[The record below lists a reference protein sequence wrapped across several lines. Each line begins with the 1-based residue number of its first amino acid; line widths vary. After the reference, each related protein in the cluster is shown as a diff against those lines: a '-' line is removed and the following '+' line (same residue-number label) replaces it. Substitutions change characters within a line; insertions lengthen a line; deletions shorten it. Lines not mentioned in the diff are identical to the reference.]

1 MKQEKKPSTAARR
14 AFIHKHRELF
24 WFTPED
30 KKMELSDDILVETI
44 LNYGSW
50 EAVREIFELMGVA
63 RVAAIFS
70 RQINRK
76 RHNYFTEIAHF
87 FRLYF
92 NKHAPKYTQ

>member
-1 MKQEKKPSTAARR
+1 MKQKNTTSTHARS

-30 KKMELSDDILVETI
+30 KKTQVSDEVIVETI

-50 EAVREIFELMGVA
+50 EAIRQLLELMGTA
-63 RVAAIFS
+63 RVASIFG
-70 RQINRK
+70 RQINRN

-92 NKHAPKYTQ
+92 NKHAPKHTE